1 MSIRIFCKQIFT
13 SYHTVKLGRFGR
25 PFFRMAIRR
34 EIEILQKMASANA
47 NADRI
52 ETEISIAQARIES
65 IKAGLIGLAAVGLTA
80 GFTTAM
86 SGSLPLPLNAPDT
99 LLSWFVNLAV
109 AMSSGF
115 FFGVT
120 YRYIVRQDDNLHLSS
135 GAVGAFGMVRSL
147 SIIEAIWNDSFA
159 PILWL
164 LIAGESFLWFAI
176 ARYTLD
182 FAIRKNWIQPLD

>member
-1 MSIRIFCKQIFT
+1 MTTANETKATIAANPSAVMS
-13 SYHTVKLGRFGR
+13 V
-25 PFFRMAIRR
+25 A
-34 EIEILQKMASANA
+34 E
-47 NADRI
+47 
-52 ETEISIAQARIES
+52 ARIAS
-65 IKAGLIGLAAVGLTA
+65 IKSGLIGAIATGITA
-80 GFTTAM
+80 LFTTGFARATTA
-86 SGSLPLPLNAPDT
+86 PLDAPDT

-109 AMSSGF
+109 AIASGF

-147 SIIEAIWNDSFA
+147 AIIETLWQDAFT
-159 PILWL
+159 PLLWL

-182 FAIRKNWIQPLD
+182 FAIRQDWIQPLD